1 MPKVLDMGIG
11 KKGEVWWKTT
21 LPANRKLWI
30 PQHVIQV
37 GEIKDGEEIK
47 ITIEKGKDK

>member
-11 KKGEVWWKTT
+11 KEGEVWWKTT

-30 PQHVIQV
+30 PKHVIQV
-37 GEIKDGEEIK
+37 GGFVEGEEIK
-47 ITIEKGKDK
+47 ITIGKGGE